1 MRFDKFTLKV
11 QEAIQEAQT
20 LAGHYGHQGIDVEHL
35 LFAFLEQPEG
45 MVGSILKKLGT
56 DPGAMA
62 HEVKKVLERLPR
74 VEGSGLRQPGIT
86 PRLNRVLD
94 HALAEAA
101 RLKD

>member
-45 MVGSILKKLGT
+45 MGHVFQCPESYNY
-56 DPGAMA
+56 P
-62 HEVKKVLERLPR
+62 RLYHC
-74 VEGSGLRQPGIT
+74 RQP
-86 PRLNRVLD
+86 
-94 HALAEAA
+94 
-101 RLKD
+101 